1 MTGHAEATPLPDRW
15 VTDTIPNRKY
25 RIWSRG
31 NAGEIYPDP
40 ISPLS
45 GTSVFLTAG
54 ELGYQD
60 AMVRAGTMDHE
71 EFDPGTP
78 NNIMASFGGYLY
90 LNMSISRLY
99 GVRCPG
105 MTPEMV
111 DQQYYGD
118 LTGIPSYESEA
129 RPEDVSPRHTE
140 QLGAWI
146 GQVVF
151 GRDDVPELMEHRAE
165 VLRRIAELGDV
176 HHQEEADLLARMHAF
191 DDLYREM
198 FCWHILV
205 SAAVGF
211 GIGTVSAVCEAIG
224 QPTLAMTLISGMGD
238 VDSAAPSHAMWAMA
252 RTIDSDP
259 ALGAAFDAGVH
270 GVLDRIATVTTP
282 AAETFRAQLHAFL
295 ERFGSRGPNE
305 WELRSKVWGTHP
317 EVALAAVERMRGM
330 AAGESPDTSERR
342 RADERIAATT
352 AVRAA
357 LAGNPEALAQF
368 DAGLRAAM
376 VFGAA
381 RERCKT
387 TLIMVVHQ
395 VRLAARE
402 LGRRWATERLLDRL
416 EQVFMLTD
424 AELHRFRDDSESMR
438 ALADQ
443 REAQY
448 LALWDLEPPFIVV
461 EEPPPLSSWSRRDA
475 HTSEHVGQGAVLTGI
490 PGCAGVARGR
500 ARIITDPSDPLA
512 LEPGD
517 ILVAP
522 LTDPAWTPLFV
533 PAAAVVVDVGAQIT
547 HAVIVSRELGIPCVV
562 SVTDA
567 THKIPDGA
575 IIEVDGGAGT
585 VTLVELP

>member
-1 MTGHAEATPLPDRW
+1 MTALPDRW
-15 VTDTIPNRKY
+15 ITDTVPNRKFT
-25 RIWSRG
+25 IWSRG

-45 GTSVFLTAG
+45 GTSLFLGAG

-60 AMVRAGTMDHE
+60 AFVEAGTMDRD
-71 EFDPGTP
+71 EFDEHSP
-78 NNIMASFGGYLY
+78 NNLMASFGGYLY

-129 RPEDVSPRHTE
+129 RPGDESPRHTE

-146 GQVVF
+146 GSFVF
-151 GRDDVPELMEHRAE
+151 GRESVPELDEHRAE
-165 VLRRIAELGDV
+165 VLRRVA
-176 HHQEEADLLARMHAF
+176 ARPPLREQTDEQLYEQMHAF
-191 DDLYREM
+191 DDIYREM

-211 GIGTVSAVCEAIG
+211 GIGTVSAVCAAIG
-224 QPTLAMTLISGMGD
+224 QPNLPMTLIAGVGD

-252 RTIDSDP
+252 RTIDSD
-259 ALGAAFDAGVH
+259 AGLSAEFDAGVH
-270 GVLDRIATVTTP
+270 GILERIATLTSP
-282 AAETFRAQLHAFL
+282 ATETFRSQLHAFL
-295 ERFGSRGPNE
+295 DRFGSRGPNE
-305 WELRSKVWGTHP
+305 WELRSRVWGTHP
-317 EVALAAVERMRGM
+317 EIALAAVDRMRRM
-330 AAGESPDTSERR
+330 ASEQSPDAHERR
-342 RADERIAATT
+342 RADERIAAT
-352 AVRAA
+352 AGVRAA
-357 LAGNPEALAQF
+357 LAEAPEALGQF

-387 TLIMVVHQ
+387 TLVMVVHQ

-402 LGRRWATERLLDRL
+402 LGRRWAAEGLLAQA
-416 EQVFMLTD
+416 EHVFMLTD
-424 AELHRFRDDSESMR
+424 TEVAAFRTDASRLRSLAE
-438 ALADQ
+438 A
-443 REAQY
+443 REPQY

-461 EEPPPLSSWSRRDA
+461 GEAPPVAEWSRRD
-475 HTSEHVGQGAVLTGI
+475 EHVAEIATVGTVLTGI

-500 ARIITDPSDPLA
+500 ARVVLDPSDPFA

-567 THKIPDGA
+567 TRKIVDGS
-575 IIEVDGGAGT
+575 IIEVDGSSGT
-585 VTLVELP
+585 VTVISAV

>member
-1 MTGHAEATPLPDRW
+1 MTTLPERW
-15 VTDTIPNRKY
+15 LTDTEPNRIY
-25 RIWSRG
+25 TLWSRG

-60 AMVRAGTMDHE
+60 AMVQGGTMDYE
-71 EFDPGTP
+71 ELDQGTA
-78 NNIMASFGGYLY
+78 NNIMACFGGYLY
-90 LNMSISRLY
+90 LNMSISRLF

-111 DQQYYGD
+111 DQQYYGE
-118 LTGIPSYESEA
+118 LTGIPSYASEA
-129 RPEDVSPRHTE
+129 RPGDESPAHSER
-140 QLGAWI
+140 LGAWI
-146 GQVVF
+146 GAFVF
-151 GRDDVPELMEHRAE
+151 GREDVPELLQQRAE
-165 VLRRIAELGDV
+165 VQRIIASRPPIED
-176 HHQEEADLLARMHAF
+176 QTEAQLSEHMHAF
-191 DDLYREM
+191 DELYREM
-198 FCWHILV
+198 FCLHILV

-211 GIGTVSAVCEAIG
+211 GIGTVHGVCEAIG
-224 QPTLAMTLISGMGD
+224 QPSLAMTLIAGVGD
-238 VDSAAPSHAMWAMA
+238 VDSAAPSHAMWEMA
-252 RTIDSDP
+252 RTIDGD
-259 ALGAAFDAGVH
+259 AGLTAAFDAGVA
-270 GVLDRIATVTTP
+270 GVVERVAGLGTP
-282 AAETFRAQLHAFL
+282 AAATFQAQLADFL
-295 ERFGSRGPNE
+295 ARFGSRGPNE
-305 WELRSKVWGTHP
+305 WELRSRVWGTHP
-317 EVALAAVERMRGM
+317 EVALAAVDRMRGM
-330 AAGESPDTSERR
+330 DAGESPAASHAARAAERE
-342 RADERIAATT
+342 AGTA

-357 LAGNPEALAQF
+357 LAESPEALAQF
-368 DAGLRAAM
+368 DAGLRSAL

-387 TLIMVVHQ
+387 TLILVVHEL
-395 VRLAARE
+395 RTAARE
-402 LGRRWATERLLDRL
+402 LGRRWVADGLLDHV

-424 AELHRFRDDSESMR
+424 AELPRFRSEAAALR
-438 ALADQ
+438 AAVEE
-443 REAQY
+443 REPQY

-461 EEPPPLSSWSRRDA
+461 LDPPPLSQFALRAD
-475 HTSEHVGQGAVLTGI
+475 HTAEAAVVGTVLTGI

-500 ARIITDPSDPLA
+500 ARIITDPSDPFA

-567 THKIPDGA
+567 TYKIPDGA
-575 IIEVDGGAGT
+575 LVEVDGAAGT
-585 VTLVELP
+585 VTVIELP

>member
-1 MTGHAEATPLPDRW
+1 MTTLPERW
-15 VTDTIPNRKY
+15 LTDTEPNRIY
-25 RIWSRG
+25 TLWSRG

-60 AMVRAGTMDHE
+60 AMVQGGTMDYE
-71 EFDPGTP
+71 ELDKGTA

-90 LNMSISRLY
+90 LNMSISRLF

-111 DQQYYGD
+111 DQQYYGE
-118 LTGIPSYESEA
+118 LTGIPSYASEA
-129 RPEDVSPRHTE
+129 RPGDESPAHSER
-140 QLGAWI
+140 LGAWI
-146 GQVVF
+146 GAFVF
-151 GRDDVPELMEHRAE
+151 GREDVPELLQQRAE
-165 VLRRIAELGDV
+165 VQRIIASRPPIED
-176 HHQEEADLLARMHAF
+176 QTEAQLSEHMHAF
-191 DDLYREM
+191 DELYREM
-198 FCWHILV
+198 FCLHILV

-211 GIGTVSAVCEAIG
+211 GIGTVHGVCEAIG
-224 QPTLAMTLISGMGD
+224 QPSLAMTLIAGVGD
-238 VDSAAPSHAMWAMA
+238 VDSAAPSHAMWEMA
-252 RTIDSDP
+252 RTIDGD
-259 ALGAAFDAGVH
+259 AGLTAAFDAGVA
-270 GVLDRIATVTTP
+270 GVVERVARLDTP
-282 AAETFRAQLHAFL
+282 AAATFQAQLADFL
-295 ERFGSRGPNE
+295 ARFGSRGPNE
-305 WELRSKVWGTHP
+305 WELRSRVWGTHP
-317 EVALAAVERMRGM
+317 EVALAAVDRMRGM
-330 AAGESPDTSERR
+330 DAGESPAASHAARAAERE
-342 RADERIAATT
+342 AGTA

-357 LAGNPEALAQF
+357 LAESPEALAQF
-368 DAGLRAAM
+368 DAGLRSAL

-387 TLIMVVHQ
+387 TLILVVHEL
-395 VRLAARE
+395 RTAARE
-402 LGRRWATERLLDRL
+402 LGRRWVADGLLDHV

-424 AELHRFRDDSESMR
+424 AELPRFRSEAAALR
-438 ALADQ
+438 AAVEE
-443 REAQY
+443 REPQY

-461 EEPPPLSSWSRRDA
+461 LDPPPLSQFALRAD
-475 HTSEHVGQGAVLTGI
+475 HTAEAAVVGTVLTGI

-500 ARIITDPSDPLA
+500 ARIITDPSDPFA

-567 THKIPDGA
+567 TYKIPDGA
-575 IIEVDGGAGT
+575 LVEVDGAAGT
-585 VTLVELP
+585 VTVIELP

>member
-1 MTGHAEATPLPDRW
+1 MTSLPDRW
-15 VTDTIPNRKY
+15 ITDTIPNRKY
-25 RIWSRG
+25 TIWSRG

-40 ISPLS
+40 ITPLS
-45 GTSVFLTAG
+45 GSSVFLTAG

-129 RPEDVSPRHTE
+129 RPDDESPRHTE

-146 GQVVF
+146 GQFVF
-151 GRDDVPELMEHRAE
+151 SRDDTPELLEHRAE
-165 VLRRIAELGDV
+165 VRRRIDAMGPVEQQTDEQLV
-176 HHQEEADLLARMHAF
+176 QRMHAF

-211 GIGTVSAVCEAIG
+211 GIGTVSGVCQAIG
-224 QPTLAMTLISGMGD
+224 QPSLPMTLISGVGD

-252 RTIDSDP
+252 RTIDSDA
-259 ALGAAFDAGVH
+259 ALTAAFDAGVP
-270 GVLDRIATVTTP
+270 GVMERVAAMQSP
-282 AAETFRAQLHAFL
+282 AADTFRTQLADFL

-317 EVALAAVERMRGM
+317 EVALAAVDRMRGM
-330 AAGESPDTSERR
+330 SDSDSPSTHEQR
-342 RADERIAATT
+342 RAAERIAATE
-352 AVRAA
+352 AVRSA
-357 LAGNPEALAQF
+357 LAEAPEALAQF
-368 DAGLRAAM
+368 DGGLRAAM

-387 TLIMVVHQ
+387 TLIMVVHE
-395 VRLAARE
+395 VRKAARE
-402 LGRRWATERLLDRL
+402 LGRRWAAEGLLAHADL
-416 EQVFMLTD
+416 VFMLTD
-424 AELHRFRDDSESMR
+424 HEVQRFRTDAAVLGR
-438 ALADQ
+438 VALD
-443 REAQY
+443 REPQY

-461 EEPPPLSSWSRRDA
+461 LDPPPLSQFARRD
-475 HTSEHVGQGAVLTGI
+475 EHVAERVGAGAVLTGI

-500 ARIITDPSDPLA
+500 ARVILDPSDPLA

-567 THKIPDGA
+567 TRRIPDGA
-575 IIEVDGGAGT
+575 LIEVDGAAGT
-585 VTLVELP
+585 VTVLEAP

>member
-1 MTGHAEATPLPDRW
+1 MTTLPERW
-15 VTDTIPNRKY
+15 LTDTEPNRIY
-25 RIWSRG
+25 TLWSRG

-60 AMVRAGTMDHE
+60 AMVQGGTMDYE
-71 EFDPGTP
+71 ELDQGTA
-78 NNIMASFGGYLY
+78 NNIMACFGGYLY
-90 LNMSISRLY
+90 LNMSISRLF

-111 DQQYYGD
+111 DQQYYGE
-118 LTGIPSYESEA
+118 LTGIPSYASEA
-129 RPEDVSPRHTE
+129 RPGDESPAHSER
-140 QLGAWI
+140 LGAWI
-146 GQVVF
+146 GAFVF
-151 GRDDVPELMEHRAE
+151 GREDVPELLQQRAE
-165 VLRRIAELGDV
+165 VQRIIASRPPIED
-176 HHQEEADLLARMHAF
+176 QTEAQLSEHMHAF
-191 DDLYREM
+191 DELYREM
-198 FCWHILV
+198 FCLHILV

-211 GIGTVSAVCEAIG
+211 GIGTVHGVCEAIG
-224 QPTLAMTLISGMGD
+224 QPSLAMTLIAGVGD
-238 VDSAAPSHAMWAMA
+238 VDSAAPSHAMWEMA
-252 RTIDSDP
+252 RTIDGD
-259 ALGAAFDAGVH
+259 AGLTAAFDAGVA
-270 GVLDRIATVTTP
+270 GVVERVARLDTP
-282 AAETFRAQLHAFL
+282 AAATFQAQLADFL
-295 ERFGSRGPNE
+295 ARFGSRGPNE
-305 WELRSKVWGTHP
+305 WELRSRVWGTHP
-317 EVALAAVERMRGM
+317 EVALAAVDRMRGM
-330 AAGESPDTSERR
+330 DAGESPAASHAARAAERE
-342 RADERIAATT
+342 AGTA

-357 LAGNPEALAQF
+357 LAESPEALAQF
-368 DAGLRAAM
+368 DAGLRSAL

-387 TLIMVVHQ
+387 TLILVVHEL
-395 VRLAARE
+395 RTAARE
-402 LGRRWATERLLDRL
+402 LGRRWVADGLLDHV

-424 AELHRFRDDSESMR
+424 AELPRFRSEAAALR
-438 ALADQ
+438 AAVEE
-443 REAQY
+443 REPQY

-461 EEPPPLSSWSRRDA
+461 LDPPPLSQFALRAD
-475 HTSEHVGQGAVLTGI
+475 HTAEAAVVGTVLTGI

-500 ARIITDPSDPLA
+500 ARIITDPSDPFA

-567 THKIPDGA
+567 TYKIPDGA
-575 IIEVDGGAGT
+575 LVEVDGAAGT
-585 VTLVELP
+585 VTVIELP

>member
-1 MTGHAEATPLPDRW
+1 MTPRPDHW
-15 VTDTIPNRKY
+15 ITDTIPNRTY
-25 RIWSRG
+25 TIWSRG

-45 GTSVFLTAG
+45 GSSLFLGAG

-60 AMVRAGTMDHE
+60 AFVVAGTMDRD
-71 EFDPGTP
+71 EFDDHSP
-78 NNIMASFGGYLY
+78 NNLMASFGGYLY

-129 RPEDVSPRHTE
+129 RPGDESPRHTE

-146 GQVVF
+146 GSFVF
-151 GRDDVPELMEHRAE
+151 GRDSVPELDDHRAE
-165 VLRRIAELGDV
+165 VLRRIASRPALREQSDEQLFD
-176 HHQEEADLLARMHAF
+176 HMHMF

-211 GIGTVSAVCEAIG
+211 GIGTVSAVCTAIG
-224 QPTLAMTLISGMGD
+224 QPQLPMTLISGVGD

-259 ALGAAFDAGVH
+259 ALTAAFDAGVH
-270 GVLDRIATVTTP
+270 GILERTASVDTA
-282 AAETFRAQLHAFL
+282 AAETFRTQLHVFL
-295 ERFGSRGPNE
+295 DRYGSRGPNE
-305 WELRSKVWGTHP
+305 WELRSRVWGTHP
-317 EVALAAVERMRGM
+317 EIALAAVDRMRRM
-330 AAGESPDTSERR
+330 AASDSPDSHERT
-342 RADERIAATT
+342 RADERISAT
-352 AVRAA
+352 AGVRAA
-357 LAGNPEALAQF
+357 LAEAPEALAQF

-387 TLIMVVHQ
+387 TLVMVVHQ

-402 LGRRWATERLLDRL
+402 LGRRWAAEGLLADPDH
-416 EQVFMLTD
+416 VFMLTD
-424 AELHRFRDDSESMR
+424 DELRSVRSDGPRLR
-438 ALADQ
+438 ALAEE
-443 REAQY
+443 REPQY

-461 EEPPPLSSWSRRDA
+461 GEAPPLGEWSRRD
-475 HTSEHVGQGAVLTGI
+475 EHVATVATPGTVLTGI
-490 PGCAGVARGR
+490 AGCAGVARGR
-500 ARIITDPSDPLA
+500 ARVVLDPSDPFA
-512 LEPGD
+512 VEAGD

-567 THKIPDGA
+567 TRRITDGS
-575 IIEVDGGAGT
+575 IIEVDGGNGT
-585 VTLVELP
+585 VTVISAA

>member
-1 MTGHAEATPLPDRW
+1 MAALPEHW
-15 VTDTIPNRKY
+15 VTDTVPNRKFT
-25 RIWSRG
+25 IWSRG

-45 GTSVFLTAG
+45 GTSLFLHAG

-60 AMVRAGTMDHE
+60 AFVRAGTMDRD
-71 EFDPGTP
+71 EFDPGTFH
-78 NNIMASFGGYLY
+78 NLMASYGGYLY

-111 DQQYYGD
+111 DQQYYGE

-129 RPEDVSPRHTE
+129 RPGDESPRHTE

-146 GQVVF
+146 GGFVF
-151 GRDDVPELMEHRAE
+151 SREDVPELLEHRAE
-165 VLRRIAELGDV
+165 VQRRIT
-176 HHQEEADLLARMHAF
+176 ARGAIGGMSDEQLMAYMHSY

-211 GIGTVSAVCEAIG
+211 GIGTVSAVCQAIG
-224 QPTLAMTLISGMGD
+224 QPSLPMTLISGVGD

-259 ALGAAFDAGVH
+259 GLTAAFDAGVH
-270 GVLDRIATVTTP
+270 GVLGRIAPLTSP
-282 AAETFRAQLHAFL
+282 AAETFRSQLHAFID
-295 ERFGSRGPNE
+295 RFGSRGPNE

-317 EVALAAVERMRGM
+317 EVALAAVDRMRGM
-330 AAGESPDTSERR
+330 AGNESPDTHEHR
-342 RADERIAATT
+342 RAAERIAAT
-352 AVRAA
+352 AQVRDV
-357 LAGNPEALAQF
+357 LAGNPEALGQF

-387 TLIMVVHQ
+387 TLIMVVHEL
-395 VRLAARE
+395 RLAARE
-402 LGRRWATERLLDRL
+402 LGLRWAAEGLLDDADHI
-416 EQVFMLTD
+416 FMLT
-424 AELHRFRDDSESMR
+424 AGELPRFRAESTVLS
-438 ALADQ
+438 AVA
-443 REAQY
+443 REREPQY
-448 LALWDLEPPFIVV
+448 LRLWELEPPFIVV
-461 EEPPPLSSWSRRDA
+461 GEAPGLSQWTRRDQ
-475 HTSEHVGQGAVLTGI
+475 HTATVAVVGTTLSGI

-500 ARIITDPSDPLA
+500 ARIVTDPGDPFA

-567 THKIPDGA
+567 TRKIPDGA
-575 IIEVDGGAGT
+575 LVEVDGAAGT
-585 VTLVELP
+585 VTVLELP